1 MTLPSF
7 MALSIRQRIVI
18 LAVIPLAGILAIL
31 ASYVAGEISI
41 SAAFENAEVN
51 VKLADSGRAFRAA
64 VIALQNATRAFAA
77 QPQSLY
83 VDNFNAAAPMA
94 VSQLEIITRLKRSE
108 AASKFDPIQKNLQS
122 LQTAFAS
129 LVKEQEQLGFD
140 ETQGFQFVV
149 GNAGRHIEQMLRDE
163 IALGRGSQ
171 NLMTIFQTMRRY
183 ELEYMLRADLEV
195 RTAFLHQSAQFA
207 KDINSAGFSQDVRTR
222 LTQEL
227 KAYVDTF
234 QTIINTSRKAKIF
247 VSVIETSTQKIMA
260 DVDQIVKS
268 TFEDQYRAMSAV
280 SASRQRITIFIIA
293 IAALVAA
300 LSLLS
305 NWWIGSGLAR
315 PLGRLR
321 EAMRALAG
329 RNTSVDIPDLKA
341 RDEIGDMARA
351 VAVFR
356 DNEIERNLLAE
367 RQTETERARELRS
380 QKIAATIS
388 CFESSVDQALLTVR
402 DSAEKLE
409 KTSGALTNA
418 ADAVFAEARTSEQR
432 VNTASNNIGIVATS
446 MNELAQSIESVAVQA
461 SNSKAVAESAVV
473 ETNRNVE
480 IMAELSNTAAQVGDI
495 VALIQQ
501 IAQQTNLLAL
511 NATIEAARAGE
522 AGKGFAV
529 VAAEVKSLAG
539 QTAKATEQI
548 ESFINA
554 IQKAADQTKG
564 AIKQVHII
572 MGELSKTAVSVS
584 ATVEQQTS
592 AVSNMAIE
600 VNRASS
606 EARLGAESM
615 SRVAGTSQAAHSTAA
630 KVKTLADVL
639 ALEAEK
645 LDSEIRQFLSDVQAA

>member
-1 MTLPSF
+1 
-7 MALSIRQRIVI
+7 
-18 LAVIPLAGILAIL
+18 
-31 ASYVAGEISI
+31 
-41 SAAFENAEVN
+41 
-51 VKLADSGRAFRAA
+51 
-64 VIALQNATRAFAA
+64 
-77 QPQSLY
+77 
-83 VDNFNAAAPMA
+83 
-94 VSQLEIITRLKRSE
+94 
-108 AASKFDPIQKNLQS
+108 
-122 LQTAFAS
+122 
-129 LVKEQEQLGFD
+129 
-140 ETQGFQFVV
+140 
-149 GNAGRHIEQMLRDE
+149 
-163 IALGRGSQ
+163 
-171 NLMTIFQTMRRY
+171 
-183 ELEYMLRADLEV
+183 
-195 RTAFLHQSAQFA
+195 
-207 KDINSAGFSQDVRTR
+207 
-222 LTQEL
+222 
-227 KAYVDTF
+227 
-234 QTIINTSRKAKIF
+234 
-247 VSVIETSTQKIMA
+247 
-260 DVDQIVKS
+260 
-268 TFEDQYRAMSAV
+268 
-280 SASRQRITIFIIA
+280 
-293 IAALVAA
+293 
-300 LSLLS
+300 
-305 NWWIGSGLAR
+305 
-315 PLGRLR
+315 
-321 EAMRALAG
+321 MRALAG

-548 ESFINA
+548 GSFINA